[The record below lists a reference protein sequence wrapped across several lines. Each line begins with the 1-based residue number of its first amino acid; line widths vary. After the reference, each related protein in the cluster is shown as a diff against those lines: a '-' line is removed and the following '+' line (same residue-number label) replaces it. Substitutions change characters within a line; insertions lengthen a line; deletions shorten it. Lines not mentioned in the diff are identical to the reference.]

1 MSNNVLT
8 ISKAEWT
15 VAGAIPDPNQ
25 VYIKGNGPGGI
36 DIPATKASVAGNSVF
51 ISGVAASTP
60 FPANKTGYYN
70 PFSIQWEVSFEGI
83 AGTYH
88 DAGTSENVIYVSL
101 SDTGP
106 SAVTLFRTTVHLA
119 CGRPGAVDADQAV
132 ANSWSMF
139 TGRNVCKWNETS
151 GKYDILLYYYRT
163 GTSWTANGNG
173 TTLHLLQNANQ
184 TGQCRCW
191 ASLMNEAMLVNGV
204 ANEKTEARATPVT
217 LTPPGGSPITLDQ
230 AFLVKDWT
238 FGTSTNPLPWTNYP
252 YLFDFPGA
260 DFDMVP
266 AHFNYGDLTNQN
278 TLQGQNTAPPSEKF
292 FGNHVFVKYRDSHSS
307 VTYYDPSYGGTYAN
321 EADFQNKAIDAFGV
335 PYQTDPITGHL
346 QYLLKKPG
354 VAVEV
359 NFRPA

>member
-151 GKYDILLYYYRT
+151 GNMTFYCIIIGQVLLGPQTETEQRYTFFRMRT
-163 GTSWTANGNG
+163 RQGSAVVG
-173 TTLHLLQNANQ
+173 LH
-184 TGQCRCW
+184 
-191 ASLMNEAMLVNGV
+191 
-204 ANEKTEARATPVT
+204 
-217 LTPPGGSPITLDQ
+217 
-230 AFLVKDWT
+230 
-238 FGTSTNPLPWTNYP
+238 
-252 YLFDFPGA
+252 
-260 DFDMVP
+260 
-266 AHFNYGDLTNQN
+266 
-278 TLQGQNTAPPSEKF
+278 
-292 FGNHVFVKYRDSHSS
+292 
-307 VTYYDPSYGGTYAN
+307 
-321 EADFQNKAIDAFGV
+321 
-335 PYQTDPITGHL
+335 
-346 QYLLKKPG
+346 
-354 VAVEV
+354 
-359 NFRPA
+359 